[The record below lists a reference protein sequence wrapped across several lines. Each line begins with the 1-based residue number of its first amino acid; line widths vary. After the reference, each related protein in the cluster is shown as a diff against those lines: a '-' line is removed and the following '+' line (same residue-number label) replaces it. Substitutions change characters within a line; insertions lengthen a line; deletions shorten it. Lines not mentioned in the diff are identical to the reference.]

1 MEIKLGSLFDGSGG
15 FCLAGLLSGIR
26 PVWSSEIEP
35 YCLKVT
41 GKRFPDVK
49 QLGNIMDINGAAI
62 EPVDV
67 ITFGSPCQ
75 DLSIAG
81 KQLGIHEGKRSNLF
95 FEAVRIIKEMRNATA
110 NKFPRYAVWENVPGA
125 FSSNKGED
133 FRAVLEALC
142 GICGGGISIP
152 RPPKERW
159 KPAGCIVGDGFSV
172 AWRVYDAQY
181 WGVPQRRK
189 RIYLIADFGSERV
202 GEILFEPESVRRNPQ
217 ESGEA
222 REDPSGDAERSSR
235 RGDQVK
241 CLNPWDVQSKHIMDL
256 RSVAACNS
264 AAERNHAWPINQM
277 VAAVFN
283 ESGKGYCMEGV
294 GTIRAEGENQ
304 DPVVTINEREM
315 SMMIAENVASTL
327 TATDYKGTQ
336 VLCYDGQ
343 KKPDEHAHTIDCR
356 NIRLNDEKSG
366 TLQAKENGGYSL
378 NYTNPVLVLND
389 QGGQM
394 MDVSDKAGC
403 LRAQEHGHQPVVCL
417 HATAYPIENHAADSR
432 VTLQKPDEAIQTLT
446 SRMGTGG
453 GNVPMVLID
462 NREEKDNRYFT
473 QQRFGEYIHG
483 KSSSTLT
490 AHLSKEQNDLVLET
504 PQKGEAE
511 PSGRKYIMRRL
522 TPLECCRLQ
531 GFPDWWTDGVE
542 GSDSAKFK
550 MWGNGIALPCAY
562 DALRRVAEGIE
573 KEKMTG
579 EPA

>member
-1 MEIKLGSLFDGSGG
+1 M
-15 FCLAGLLSGIR
+15 A
-26 PVWSSEIEP
+26 
-35 YCLKVT
+35 
-41 GKRFPDVK
+41 
-49 QLGNIMDINGAAI
+49 
-62 EPVDV
+62 
-67 ITFGSPCQ
+67 
-75 DLSIAG
+75 
-81 KQLGIHEGKRSNLF
+81 
-95 FEAVRIIKEMRNATA
+95 
-110 NKFPRYAVWENVPGA
+110 
-125 FSSNKGED
+125 
-133 FRAVLEALC
+133 
-142 GICGGGISIP
+142 
-152 RPPKERW
+152 
-159 KPAGCIVGDGFSV
+159 
-172 AWRVYDAQY
+172 
-181 WGVPQRRK
+181 
-189 RIYLIADFGSERV
+189 
-202 GEILFEPESVRRNPQ
+202 
-217 ESGEA
+217 
-222 REDPSGDAERSSR
+222 
-235 RGDQVK
+235 
-241 CLNPWDVQSKHIMDL
+241 
-256 RSVAACNS
+256 
-264 AAERNHAWPINQM
+264 
-277 VAAVFN
+277 AAVFN
-283 ESGKGYCMEGV
+283 ESGKGYRMEGV
-294 GTIRAEGENQ
+294 GTIRAEVENQ

-315 SMMIAENVASTL
+315 SMMIAKNVASTL

-343 KKPDEHAHTIDCR
+343 KKPDEHSHSIDCR

-378 NYTNPVLVLND
+378 NYINPVLVLND

-394 MDVSDKAGC
+394 MDVSEKAGC

-511 PSGRKYIMRRL
+511 PSGRKYIVRRP

-542 GSDSAKFK
+542 GSDSAKFR

-562 DALRRVAEGIE
+562 DVLHRVTEEIE